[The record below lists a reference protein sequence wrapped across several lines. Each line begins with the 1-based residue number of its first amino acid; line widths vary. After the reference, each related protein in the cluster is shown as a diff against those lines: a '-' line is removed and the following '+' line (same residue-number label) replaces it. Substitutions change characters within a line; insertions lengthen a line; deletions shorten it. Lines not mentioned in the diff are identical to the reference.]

1 MGAVGEFLQEPCK
14 DLAWWT
20 PFGDLVNSI
29 GFPGSEL
36 LESILP
42 DRGRFEVEFKVQSA
56 IDFEARSIKL
66 FCMLFCEALVLSKVS
81 KLSMAVVSTVVVDP
95 VSELID
101 SVVIGCEGVG
111 LPMLVVEVA
120 LALLVVVEAKLID
133 LAGINMLMSF
143 VVVDANGELIELF
156 LTNFGFEFLP
166 LMTLCLP
173 APELDEEE
181 NWPK

>member
-1 MGAVGEFLQEPCK
+1 M
-14 DLAWWT
+14 
-20 PFGDLVNSI
+20 NSI

-36 LESILP
+36 VESILP
-42 DRGRFEVEFKVQSA
+42 DPGRFEVEFTVQSA

-133 LAGINMLMSF
+133 LAGINMLMSSGLLPKLHGSGSSTAAKARCSRITGS
-143 VVVDANGELIELF
+143 ANGW
-156 LTNFGFEFLP
+156 
-166 LMTLCLP
+166 
-173 APELDEEE
+173 ASV
-181 NWPK
+181 